1 MKKGMKKFE
10 KLLAFTLVFCMAFAS
25 SANVFATETMSLAGN
40 IAEAGGSMPSAASSD
55 ATADLEPYQEA
66 GGEEDDFS
74 NHIEEEPVGLA
85 GNSMEENGANQLYNV
100 TITTGSAERE
110 YNGKPLTCEE
120 YSVEGLPEGCKVE
133 SIEFAAGSDFDFVEV
148 GRIENTAY
156 NAKIVDASGTDITDN
171 CNITYIPGQLKISE
185 NTAEIK
191 IVSKNGSWA
200 YDGEEH
206 NEGYYVSYKKD
217 GKEDFVELNSGETCL
232 LPTGDEIYAETTSVT
247 DVTGNDGIKNQF
259 TELNFLNQDQY
270 ANVTISNGTL
280 YVSKRY
286 ITITAD
292 KTNAVYDGEE
302 KGSSGEFTVTS
313 TLQGGLPA
321 GQKVSELK
329 IDGTASAVGLYEG
342 CLIPS
347 DAKIVDENG
356 KDTTANYNITYAA
369 GDLNIYMGGL
379 EDYVTLTPTDV
390 SVVYDGSAHAAGT
403 AAAIDKLGHT
413 LTIEY
418 SADGVHWTE
427 DPSEITATTVADSK
441 TVQIRVS
448 SPAYEGYKYGSEKL
462 EVKKAN
468 ISDHV
473 KLKVANV
480 QATYDGSAHAAG
492 NATAEDDLGNSVKIE
507 YSGDKGLT
515 WIEDPSSIT
524 ITDAND
530 WNNVVMVRASADNYS
545 GYVYKN
551 EKLVVLPKNISASKV
566 TLTPADVSCEYDG
579 NGHAA
584 GAATANDPLGNS
596 LKIEYSLDGQNWTT
610 DPTTITAKDVYDSS
624 QISVRVSCAKN
635 TYGYQNYYGYKT
647 AKQSLEITE
656 TDIAKYASL
665 STNDV
670 SLVYDGSV
678 HTAGS
683 AQVDD
688 PFGNPFEIEY
698 SADGVHWTE
707 DPAEITA
714 KDVADSKTVQI
725 KAYATNVNY
734 TGVLSGSAKLE
745 ITPADIQDYVRLTPA
760 DVSCEYDGNE
770 HAAGAATANDPLGN
784 SLKIEYSLDN
794 QNWTTDPTTI
804 TAKDVYDSSQISVRV
819 SCAKNTYG
827 YQNYYGYKTAKQSLE
842 ITETDIAKYASLST
856 NDVSLVYDGSV
867 HTAGSA
873 QVDDPF
879 GNPFEIEYSAD
890 GVHWTEDPAEITAKD
905 VADSKTVQIKAYA
918 TNVNYTGVLS
928 GSAKLEITPADV
940 ADYVSLTATDV
951 SLEYD
956 GSAHAAGT
964 AVAEDKLGNPLTVE
978 YSVDG
983 ENWTRDPAEITA
995 TNPEDSKTIQLRV
1008 SGENYSGYVTGT
1020 EKLTILASEKKD
1032 DQNKDQDP
1040 GKDVDKDSGHKGNAD
1055 QKTDGKGDKTKPA
1068 ANANTDAKSNV
1079 NAAAD
1084 KKADT
1089 ANTVSSKSDAVSTG
1103 DSLEVLLFTALAVF
1117 AGAAVL
1123 LLVRRKRHA

>member
-55 ATADLEPYQEA
+55 ANADLEPYQEA

-100 TITTGSAERE
+100 KITTGSAERE

-171 CNITYIPGQLKISE
+171 CNITYIPGQLKISK

-206 NEGYYVSYKKD
+206 TEGYYVSYKKD
-217 GKEDFVELNSGETCL
+217 GKEDFVELNSGENYS
-232 LPTGDEIYAETTSVT
+232 LPTGDVIYAETTSVT

-259 TELNFLNQDQY
+259 TELNFPNQSQY

-286 ITITAD
+286 ITITAN
-292 KTNAVYDGEE
+292 KTNAAYDGEM

-347 DAKIVDENG
+347 NAKIVDENE

-418 SADGVHWTE
+418 SVDGVYWTE

-473 KLKVANV
+473 KLTVANV

-492 NATAEDDLGNSVKIE
+492 RATATDDLGNSVKIE

-515 WIEDPSSIT
+515 WIEDPSGIT
-524 ITDAND
+524 VTDAND

-656 TDIAKYASL
+656 TDVAKYASL

-688 PFGNPFEIEY
+688 PFGNSFEIVY
-698 SADGVHWTE
+698 SADGEHWTE
-707 DPAEITA
+707 DPSEITA

-745 ITPADIQDYVRLTPA
+745 ITSADIQDYVRLTPA
-760 DVSCEYDGNE
+760 DVSQEYDGNS
-770 HAAGAATANDPLGN
+770 HTAGLAAAEDPNGN
-784 SLKIEYSLDN
+784 PLTVEYSVDGE
-794 QNWTTDPTTI
+794 NWTTDPT
-804 TAKDVYDSSQISVRV
+804 S
-819 SCAKNTYG
+819 
-827 YQNYYGYKTAKQSLE
+827 
-842 ITETDIAKYASLST
+842 
-856 NDVSLVYDGSV
+856 
-867 HTAGSA
+867 
-873 QVDDPF
+873 
-879 GNPFEIEYSAD
+879 
-890 GVHWTEDPAEITAKD
+890 ITAKD
-905 VADSKTVQIKAYA
+905 VADSKTVQLRVSIAA
-918 TNVNYTGVLS
+918 VGNEDGEENDDAAEGRSLLLSASVENESISGNYRGYVTGEE
-928 GSAKLEITPADV
+928 KLEITPADV

-983 ENWTRDPAEITA
+983 ENWTSNPAEITA

-1032 DQNKDQDP
+1032 DQKKDDQKKDQDP
-1040 GKDVDKDSGHKGNAD
+1040 GKDADKDSGHKGNAD

-1103 DSLEVLLFTALAVF
+1103 DSLEVLLFTALAVL